1 MVIKQEIFWKMSE
14 TTKKDSSEVVG
25 SILKMLLLSNSK
37 TIPSYSNS
45 YGLSATLGI
54 RPQPIYLFLIMSV
67 NVHMCMCRLRI
78 HTLF

>member
-14 TTKKDSSEVVG
+14 TTKKDSSEAVRG
-25 SILKMLLLSNSK
+25 ILDKLLLSNSK

-54 RPQPIYLFLIMSV
+54 
-67 NVHMCMCRLRI
+67 
-78 HTLF
+78 